1 MTDIAFRDLA
11 HWVWF
16 IYLFLFRKL
25 TLCYLVASSDN
36 FLDGRKHTSLQ
47 FSYIAS
53 SLNHS
58 IWVNGGKVSTALFL
72 FSFVNSPP
80 PIVCVV
86 PIFGDDHSVLCLTSA
101 STINSMQLAK
111 KFIGIFRFPLM
122 EKRNQT
128 SWPRPFPR
136 CHSILCFLENIQRSP
151 AHVSLLLSKGSIC
164 SLPTEEQKLKSS
176 CIWTFSPL
184 LGSWQSRKDAI
195 LKHSPSWGVPSWS
208 RDSFLDF
215 GPLFF

>member
-1 MTDIAFRDLA
+1 MEGDRHSFQRPGPLSM
-11 HWVWF
+11 V
-16 IYLFLFRKL
+16 YLFLFRKL
-25 TLCYLVASSDN
+25 NLCYLVASSDN

-47 FSYIAS
+47 LSYSAS
-53 SLNHS
+53 FLNHS

-72 FSFVNSPP
+72 FSFINP
-80 PIVCVV
+80 PIVCVM

-128 SWPRPFPR
+128 SWPRAFLK
-136 CHSILCFLENIQRSP
+136 CHSILCFLENIQWSP
-151 AHVSLLLSKGSIC
+151 AHISLLLSKGSIC
-164 SLPTEEQKLKSS
+164 SLPAEEQKPKSS
-176 CIWTFSPL
+176 CVWTFSPL

-208 RDSFLDF
+208 RDSLLGF